1 MDFITK
7 MKKGAKDTQE
17 GVTKG
22 LNKGN
27 EIVNTLNDQVNAG
40 TQAYKN
46 EIMKKK
52 SALLQAQIQNTI
64 PKGNFSLE
72 PTGLLRKTKKF
83 FTPEGQETERYTNV
97 PTVTAGGKSRKRR
110 KRRRK
115 RKTKRRGKSKN
126 KRTRKHRK
134 KRKRKRGGKS
144 RRRK

>member
-27 EIVNTLNDQVNAG
+27 EIVNTLNEQVKYG
-40 TQAYKN
+40 TQAYKD
-46 EIMKKK
+46 EIMKKNY
-52 SALLQAQIQNTI
+52 ALQAQIQNTI
-64 PKGNFSLE
+64 PKGNFPL
-72 PTGLLRKTKKF
+72 TR
-83 FTPEGQETERYTNV
+83 V
-97 PTVTAGGKSRKRR
+97 GGKSRKRR

-126 KRTRKHRK
+126 KRTRKHKK

>member
-1 MDFITK
+1 MNFLQK
-7 MKKGAKDTQE
+7 MRKGADDTRQ

-22 LNKGN
+22 LNRGN
-27 EIVNTLNDQVNAG
+27 EIVNTLSEQVNAG
-40 TQAYKN
+40 TQAYKD

-52 SALLQAQIQNTI
+52 SALQAQIQNTI

-72 PTGLLRKTKKF
+72 PTELLGKTKKF
-83 FTPEGQETERYTNV
+83 FTPEGQETERDTNV